1 LINKIYY
8 LLFTLFVAG
17 TLFFSCEKDNFITT
31 GNVKLA
37 FSHDSLVA
45 DSVYTTT
52 GPTTTIMFDTIF
64 TTIGSTTKSFR
75 VINPYSQ
82 SILISSIKLA
92 GGEKSPYR
100 LNIDGEMGNSAKD
113 VSIPANDS
121 IYIFVELT
129 VDPNGA
135 NQPMVVKDSILFMTN
150 EQLQVVHLRAWG
162 QDFNLLKHSH
172 LKTTTWNADKPFL
185 IYDTVWIDK
194 DQILNID
201 PGTKIYLHDNAILI
215 AEGAIIAKGTTEN
228 PIIFK
233 TDRLEKMY
241 DDVPAKWD
249 RIWLYPNKTQSI
261 FENVE
266 IRNSI
271 IGLQTGVLGTFGYA
285 NVKLHNVKI
294 EHVSYAGIF
303 ALSSNIEA
311 TNTLIANCG
320 YYCAALLIGG
330 NYEFTQC
337 TLANYWGGYSNSR
350 RTSSLV
356 ISNQLLVEFNNTVHT
371 YYGDLKKAN
380 FNNSVVFGS
389 MNSEIEFGNN
399 GQNAFN
405 FCFDHCLLKIADSID
420 VSNTSQFISLTKNID
435 PKFVSYNNYN
445 FAPDSLSP
453 LRDIGAHNYGENVPY
468 DLNNVSR
475 LSDTAPDAGAYEYIY
490 IPKKEK

>member
-1 LINKIYY
+1 LIKKIFY
-8 LLFTLFVAG
+8 LLFSLLVAG

-92 GGEKSPYR
+92 GGDKSPYR
-100 LNIDGEMGNSAKD
+100 LNIDGEIGNSAND

-129 VDPNGA
+129 VDPNGV
-135 NQPMVVKDSILFMTN
+135 NQPMVVKDSVLFMTN
-150 EQLQVVHLRAWG
+150 DQLQIVHLRAWG
-162 QDFNLLKHSH
+162 QDFVPVKGEI
-172 LKTTTWNADKPFL
+172 KTTTWTAEKPYL
-185 IYDTVWIDK
+185 IYDSLEIGSNQVLSIEA
-194 DQILNID
+194 
-201 PGTKIYLHDNAILI
+201 GTHIYLHEYAFIKGK
-215 AEGAIIAKGTTEN
+215 GAISAIGTPDK

-233 TDRLEKMY
+233 TDRLETLY
-241 DDVPAKWD
+241 DDVPAKWYG
-249 RIWLYPNKTQSI
+249 IILFPNETQSV

-266 IRNSI
+266 IKNAT
-271 IGLQTGVLGTFGYA
+271 IGLQVGTIEFPGHTR
-285 NVKLHNVKI
+285 VKLHNVKI

-303 ALSSNIEA
+303 AIAAEIEA

-320 YYCAALLIGG
+320 YYCVALLIGG
-330 NYEFTQC
+330 NYEFTHC
-337 TLANYWGGYSNSR
+337 TLANNWGGYSTSR
-350 RTSSLV
+350 RTSSL
-356 ISNQLLVEFNNTVHT
+356 IMSNQLLVEYKDSTVI
-371 YYGDLKKAN
+371 YIGDLKKAN
-380 FNNSVVFGS
+380 FNNSVVYGS
-389 MNSEIEFGNN
+389 LNSEIEFGNN

-435 PKFVSYNNYN
+435 PRFVSNNTYN

-453 LRDIGAHNYGENVPY
+453 LRDIGAPIYGEKIPF

-475 LSDTAPDAGAYEYIY
+475 LSDAAPDAGAYEYIY